1 MKIRTDFVTNSS
13 SSSFVLE
20 IDINLKNGDFVSFEA
35 NGGTPETGRIDYFDA
50 DAIVTVSPKQLG
62 ESETVNEMIRKLQEG
77 VLDDAWNPHPIFDEP
92 HSYKSDMSGWNGMPD
107 EYYDAYDFIDEIK
120 ATIHSMDD
128 IESITIIGNEYNYE
142 NYLREFTYSRET
154 NTYVGIVEG
163 DVVECDGSSGGDLKF
178 NDLRD
183 CSIKFIDTEEEE

>member
-20 IDINLKNGDFVSFEA
+20 IDINLKNGDYVSFEA

-107 EYYDAYDFIDEIK
+107 EYYDAYDFITEIK
-120 ATIHSMDD
+120 SEIPSMDD

-142 NYLREFTYSRET
+142 EYLREFIYNRET
-154 NTYVGIVEG
+154 KEYTGIITGE
-163 DVVECDGSSGGDLKF
+163 DIECDGSNGGDLRF
-178 NDLRD
+178 TDLRD
-183 CSIKFIDTEEEE
+183 CNIIHTDMEEE